1 MRALEIQAL
10 SGPDGVAVVEMP
22 EPPDDGTRVMVSV
35 VTAGVS
41 FPDLLQSKGLYQI
54 RPEPPFVPGLE
65 MAGVVRSAPAGS
77 GFAPGDR
84 VCAWTRAA
92 LAEVVA
98 CRPGEVFDLPDELS
112 WEEGASL
119 ILNYQTAVFCMVHR
133 GGLKAGE
140 TVLVLGAS
148 GGVGTSGIQVA
159 KAMGAA
165 QVIGLVSTA
174 DKAEM
179 ARLAGADDVVVIAD
193 SSPGAD
199 GVTPASWKDEVLVL
213 TGGHGVDMVYD
224 PVGGDR
230 FLDGVRSLARFG
242 RLVVVGFAAGTI
254 PEIKVNR
261 LLLRNVSIVGAAWGE
276 AVAGD
281 PELPHRI
288 HAELLVMIRD
298 GTVKPPVGSVLPFEQ
313 GADAYRLLDE
323 RRAVGKVV
331 LRVRES

>member
-1 MRALEIQAL
+1 MRALEVQAL
-10 SGPDGVAVVEMP
+10 TGPDGIAVVQRP
-22 EPPDDGTRVMVSV
+22 EPQDDGTRVVVDV

-41 FPDLLQSKGLYQI
+41 FPDLLQSKGLYQF
-54 RPEPPFVPGLE
+54 RPDPPFIPGLE
-65 MAGVVRSAPAGS
+65 MAGVVRAAPAGS
-77 GFAPGDR
+77 GFSSGDR

-98 CRPGEVFDLPDELS
+98 CKPREVFHLPDELT

-119 ILNYQTAVFCMVHR
+119 VLNYQTAVFCMVHR

-159 KAMGAA
+159 KAYGASR
-165 QVIGLVSTA
+165 VIGLVSTA
-174 DKAEM
+174 DKGEV
-179 ARLAGADDVVVIAD
+179 ARAAGADDIVLVSD
-193 SSPGAD
+193 
-199 GVTPASWKDEVLVL
+199 TWKDEVLAL
-213 TGGHGVDMVYD
+213 TGGTGVDLVYD

-281 PELPHRI
+281 PDLPHRI
-288 HAELLVMIRD
+288 HAEMLPLIES
-298 GTVKPPVGSVLPFEQ
+298 GAIKPPVGAVLALEQ
-313 GADAYRLLDE
+313 GVDAYRLLDD
-323 RRAVGKVV
+323 RQAVGKIV
-331 LRVRES
+331 LRVREG